1 MSTIRFLFLTL
12 FLSLCV
18 SGTKACEI
26 ALALAV
32 DVSGSV
38 GQDEYELQMTGLAD
52 ALRDPTIADALVSKK
67 ANVILVQWTG
77 ASRQTISVPWSAMNS
92 LEDVERFSSE
102 VKNTQR
108 RWRNFSTAIGDALI
122 FITEQYEKVPQCKRK
137 VIDVSGDGSSNEGVG
152 PSFLR
157 RSLEEQGFT
166 INGLAIEGS
175 EKNVTGY
182 YRDFVIAGEGAFV
195 MTANNFDDYRIRIRQ
210 KLFRE
215 ITNQFAQIPLPLIPS
230 IYEPEL

>member
-1 MSTIRFLFLTL
+1 MSTLRFLCLAL
-12 FLSLCV
+12 FFSLPV
-18 SGTKACEI
+18 SGAKACEI

-38 GQDEYELQMTGLAD
+38 GQDEYDLQMTGLAD
-52 ALRDPTIADALVSKK
+52 ALLDPTIADTLVSKK
-67 ANVILVQWTG
+67 ANLILVQWTG
-77 ASRQTISVPWSAMNS
+77 ASRQTISIPWSAMNT
-92 LEDVERFSSE
+92 LEDVQRFSNE
-102 VKNTQR
+102 VKNTPR
-108 RWRNFSTAIGDALI
+108 RWRNFSTAIGDALV
-122 FITEQYEKVPQCKRK
+122 FITAQYEEVPQCKRK
-137 VIDVSGDGSSNEGVG
+137 VIDVSGDGSSNEGIG

-215 ITNQFAQIPLPLIPS
+215 ITNQLSTLERPVNQL
-230 IYEPEL
+230 